1 MVTTLVPAEVLTC
14 RCKDTLTRNV
24 MPEACQDL
32 VVMGWLLATAFS
44 YIRKLNDQ
52 EFKYFISV
60 YVHFYHAMFVLCGF
74 KLLCLTISI
83 FSKVLGTLE

>member
-14 RCKDTLTRNV
+14 RCKDALTHNV

-32 VVMGWLLATAFS
+32 AVMGWLLATAFS

-52 EFKYFISV
+52 EF
-60 YVHFYHAMFVLCGF
+60 
-74 KLLCLTISI
+74 
-83 FSKVLGTLE
+83 

>member
-14 RCKDTLTRNV
+14 RCKDALTRNV

-52 EFKYFISV
+52 EF
-60 YVHFYHAMFVLCGF
+60 
-74 KLLCLTISI
+74 
-83 FSKVLGTLE
+83 